1 MKQIIILIFTILLVL
16 IVSFELYEA
25 LFNWDFENILTFKFL
40 GLVCSCGYFLFEAF
54 QLFINK
60 SIINQEE

>member
-1 MKQIIILIFTILLVL
+1 
-16 IVSFELYEA
+16 VSFELYEA
-25 LFNWDFENILTFKFL
+25 LFNWDFENILTLKFI